1 VQHFESSAEGFAELN
16 SQVRRK
22 CGMALYGRILVAFKC
37 MFWIFFF
44 SGLSNIKCKGNVV
57 HVQTTFHVHI
67 MIGICFVLLFASA
80 NTFLF
85 MKMLD
90 FSEND

>member
-1 VQHFESSAEGFAELN
+1 MNAAPD
-16 SQVRRK
+16 
-22 CGMALYGRILVAFKC
+22 IL
-37 MFWIFFF
+37 F
-44 SGLSNIKCKGNVV
+44 SGLSNIQGKGNVT
-57 HVQTTFHVHI
+57 HVQTTFHVRI
-67 MIGICFVLLFASA
+67 MVRICFVLVFASA

>member
-1 VQHFESSAEGFAELN
+1 M
-16 SQVRRK
+16 QVSD
-22 CGMALYGRILVAFKC
+22 IL
-37 MFWIFFF
+37 F
-44 SGLSNIKCKGNVV
+44 SGLSNIQGKGNVA

-67 MIGICFVLLFASA
+67 MVRICFILVLASA
-80 NTFLF
+80 NTFLC